1 VKHHGY
7 EVSADAMAH
16 DIDKPTIE
24 FRSPTRGEFL
34 TVAPVTDRDGEAVS
48 LKLRIEVQLH
58 GFSAHSEAWV
68 ERLAV
73 AEFASG
79 LRKLEEAR
87 SGEALLQGEDPE
99 DLELKV
105 SSLDRVGHM
114 LLEFRVTRL
123 TAVGDQGRP
132 ISVQLSGGFELDPG
146 LLPGLVAGVTRLT
159 ALFTARG

>member
-1 VKHHGY
+1 
-7 EVSADAMAH
+7 M
-16 DIDKPTIE
+16 IE
-24 FRSPTRGEFL
+24 FRSPTRREFL
-34 TVAPVTDRDGEAVS
+34 NVAPVTDRLGDAVS

-58 GFSAHSEAWV
+58 GFGARCEVWV
-68 ERLAV
+68 EHLAV
-73 AEFASG
+73 ADFASA
-79 LRKLEEAR
+79 LRRLEETR

-132 ISVQLSGGFELDPG
+132 ISVQLAGGFELDPG

-159 ALFTARG
+159 SLFTARG